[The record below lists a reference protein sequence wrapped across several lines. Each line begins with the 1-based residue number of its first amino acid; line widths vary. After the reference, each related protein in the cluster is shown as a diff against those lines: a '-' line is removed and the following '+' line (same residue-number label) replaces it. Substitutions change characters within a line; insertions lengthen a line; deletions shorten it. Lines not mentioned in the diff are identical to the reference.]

1 MSTTVHPPRL
11 PIVPLCILLVAG
23 LLGTACDEQV
33 REEFPLLEV
42 TPASVTI
49 AGSQVGVETRVP
61 IELRNAGGSTLVVT
75 ELGLSNE
82 LDPNEFRIEHGA
94 LPLRLGGQETA
105 IVDLFYVPGDPG
117 EDEGFLLIT
126 SNSAEGQETVVPI
139 NTTDLRAE
147 LIVDPPRLDFSSAD
161 GMSQDQTTRV
171 VGLGGVPVTITEIE
185 VTGDD
190 EFTLVTPNADL
201 PTIGRGEEFPI
212 TVRYTPVGGDTD
224 VGDLLIY
231 TDPPVV
237 LAGTGEPTDRIR
249 VPLNATQ
256 PSPEIDV
263 EPGQVNFG
271 AIDLNTESEITEI
284 IVQNQGSAPLII
296 ESIGLAAAT
305 PPPNN
310 EQFRLHELP
319 DFAEPLVIEPE
330 GLARFGVSYF
340 PQVDGSHATSIV
352 IESNDENEGI
362 LTVPLTGRVR
372 QPCIQV
378 LPGSLDFG
386 IVALNIESAP
396 ANMQIANCGDL
407 DLTVDQILIDDPD
420 FRWEPVDPAMG
431 REDVVL
437 PPLAS
442 MPIRVWF
449 TNTGLGEGE
458 RKAAT
463 LTVQNSTLE
472 SPEIDVPLTVVGGG
486 APTCELRILP
496 RRMDFGLVARG
507 RNVTRTLT
515 LINTGT
521 GHCELVQQEIV
532 PIIEIPIPGFNEV
545 RFILTGPAPFGRVGP
560 GAELDIE
567 VTYRPQVFSAD
578 SALLKVNYDNPFTGD
593 RNIEVTAELTGV
605 SGESNIEVIPG
616 SLDFGRVTAGECA
629 SIEERVAV
637 YNTGIVNL
645 CITDLYLDG
654 PDCDEFLI
662 VDRPR
667 ADQDGCIIVTRNNP
681 AEVIMVYEPTDLG
694 PDQCN
699 LVFESDA
706 NDNPELRVPLE
717 GEGTRERRQ
726 TDVFEQT
733 SGRTV
738 DVLFVVDNSGSMG
751 EEQDSLQDNFRD
763 FIAGAAQFA
772 NDYQL
777 GIVTTD
783 MDQEAHQGK
792 LQGNPRIMRRGANV
806 ERDFQDTVEV
816 GTNGAGEEKGLAA
829 AQAALSDPLA
839 FDTGVACAADAQ
851 CVAPDA
857 CIEGFCG
864 GFNRGFLREDAAL
877 EIIFVSDEDDY
888 STASLNF
895 YVDFFKNIK
904 GFRNEGQFHAHAIVG
919 VENGRARACEG
930 RGGAADAGSRYV
942 EVANRTNGELFSI
955 CDDNFGPPLRELG
968 NQAFGLPVQFF
979 LSRPAIRNTVQVSV
993 EGMRRND
1000 GWQFDDASNSVVFDE
1015 ATVPQP
1021 GETIQVDYEAQ
1032 CFERRGG

>member
-1 MSTTVHPPRL
+1 MSATARPSR
-11 PIVPLCILLVAG
+11 LLVLSLFAG
-23 LLGTACDEQV
+23 LFGAACDEQV
-33 REEFPLLEV
+33 REAFPLLEV
-42 TPASVTI
+42 TPDPVVLSAPP
-49 AGSQVGVETRVP
+49 VGEETRRDV
-61 IELRNAGGSTLVVT
+61 ILRNAGGSTLVVT
-75 ELGLSNE
+75 ELALSNS
-82 LDPNEFRIEHGA
+82 LDTNEFRIEHDA
-94 LPLRLGGQETA
+94 LPLRLGAEEESVVVLIYSPTDVGR
-105 IVDLFYVPGDPG
+105 
-117 EDEGFLLIT
+117 DEGELIIT
-126 SNSAEGQETVVPI
+126 SNDAERLETRVPI
-139 NTTDLRAE
+139 TTNVSQSE
-147 LIVDPPRLDFSSAD
+147 LVVSPPTLEFLSDDGTPQERTVSITNLGTVPAQFTDIALTEATDP
-161 GMSQDQTTRV
+161 
-171 VGLGGVPVTITEIE
+171 
-185 VTGDD
+185 
-190 EFTLVTPNADL
+190 EFELVTPNENL
-201 PTIGRGEEFPI
+201 PAIGRGESFEI
-212 TVRYTPVGGDTD
+212 TVRYTPTGGDTD
-224 VGDLLIY
+224 VGDLI
-231 TDPPVV
+231 V
-237 LAGTGEPTDRIR
+237 LTAAEGFERIR
-249 VPLNATQ
+249 VPLIATQ

-263 EPGQVNFG
+263 SPRSVVFG
-271 AIDLNTESEITEI
+271 AIDLNTESDVVQ
-284 IVQNQGSAPLII
+284 IVVRNEGSADLVLDA
-296 ESIGLAAAT
+296 IGLAPAT

-310 EQFRLHELP
+310 AQFRLHELP
-319 DFAEPLVIEPE
+319 DFAEPLVVPAEDSIT
-330 GLARFGVSYF
+330 FGVSYL
-340 PQVDGSHATSIV
+340 PEVEGSHATAIV

-362 LTVPLTGRVR
+362 LTIPLSGRVR

-386 IVALNIESAP
+386 IVALNIESAR
-396 ANMQIANCGDL
+396 ADLQIANCGDIE
-407 DLTVDQILIDDPD
+407 LTVDEILIDDPD
-420 FRWEPVDPAMG
+420 FEWAPVDPMMDRA
-431 REDVVL
+431 DVVL
-437 PPLAS
+437 PPLGS
-442 MPIRVWF
+442 MPIQVWY
-449 TNTGLGEGE
+449 TNNGLGQGE
-458 RKAAT
+458 RKTAA
-463 LTVQNSTLE
+463 LTVHNSTLE
-472 SPEIDVPLTVVGGG
+472 TPEITVPLVVVGGG
-486 APTCELRILP
+486 APTCDLRLLP
-496 RRMDFGLVARG
+496 RRTDFGLVARG
-507 RNVTRTLT
+507 RNVSRDVT

-521 GHCELVQQEIV
+521 GHCELTEQDIV
-532 PIIEIPIPGFNEV
+532 PLIEIPIPGFNEV
-545 RFILTGPAPFGRVGP
+545 RFVLTGPAPLGRVGP
-560 GAELDIE
+560 GAEIPVE
-567 VTYRPQVFSAD
+567 VTYRPQIFNAD
-578 SALLKVNYDNPFTGD
+578 SALLRMRYDNPFSGD
-593 RNIEVTAELTGV
+593 VGVEITAELTGV
-605 SGESNIEVIPG
+605 SGVSNIEVIPG

-645 CITDLYLDG
+645 CITDMYLDG

-681 AEVIMVYEPTDLG
+681 AEVLMVYEPTNLG
-694 PDQCN
+694 PDTCE

-706 NDNPELRVPLE
+706 NDNPELRVPLA
-717 GEGTRERRQ
+717 GEGTRDRRQ

-783 MDQEAHQGK
+783 MDQERHQGR
-792 LQGNPRIMRRGANV
+792 LQGNPRIMRRGPNV

-829 AQAALSDPLA
+829 AQSALSDPLA
-839 FDTGVACAADAQ
+839 FDTGVACLVDAE

-864 GFNRGFLREDAAL
+864 GYNRGFLREEAAL
-877 EIIFVSDEDDY
+877 EIIFVSDEDDF

-930 RGGAADAGSRYV
+930 SGGAADAGSRYV

-993 EGMRRND
+993 EGMRRAA